1 MLRINNRNESEVPF
15 RNWEI
20 SMKGKRYSGLLSML
34 SAISLAA
41 GLMVGSGFVTVQAAG
56 PGPEVCKNCHTDKF
70 ESYQT
75 SKHGTKGDPRSPASN
90 GGCVVCHTTNGDA
103 TAHVNAG
110 GGKGVG
116 GIVNPASK
124 TLAADAKNAIC
135 VSCHRKDANRSHWEG
150 STHQTRGTACVSCH
164 TVHTPDK
171 VRNKLTQ
178 PEVCFTCHKQ
188 QRTEVNRP
196 VSYTHLTL

>member
-90 GGCVVCHTTNGDA
+90 GGCVVCHTANGDA

-110 GGKGVG
+110 GGRGVG

-124 TLAADAKNAIC
+124 TLAADDKNKIC
-135 VSCHRKDANRSHWEG
+135 LTCHQKDANRSHWEG
-150 STHQTRGTACVSCH
+150 STHQTCGTACVACH
-164 TVHTPDK
+164 TVHAPDK
-171 VRNKLTQ
+171 VRNKLT
-178 PEVCFTCHKQ
+178 
-188 QRTEVNRP
+188 P
-196 VSYTHLTL
+196 VSYTHLTLPTN